1 MAFKNRP
8 FISRLDVRFSSSG
21 FSTRIRE
28 RQEFRHFP
36 MDLKIINGELKQ
48 NMLNICETG
57 NILHLDYALI

>member
-1 MAFKNRP
+1 
-8 FISRLDVRFSSSG
+8 
-21 FSTRIRE
+21 
-28 RQEFRHFP
+28 